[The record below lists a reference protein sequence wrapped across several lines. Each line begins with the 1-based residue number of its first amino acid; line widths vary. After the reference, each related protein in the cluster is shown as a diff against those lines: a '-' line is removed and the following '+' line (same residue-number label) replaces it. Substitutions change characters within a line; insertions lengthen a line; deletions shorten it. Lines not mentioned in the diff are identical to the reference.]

1 MARIHPTAIVSPNAE
16 LDADVDVGPYCVVGD
31 DVQLSAGCVLM
42 SHVVLEG
49 PCQIDRNN
57 RFHPFAS
64 IGGPPQDK
72 KYNGEQTSVAIGKG
86 NVFRECVTVNRGT
99 VQDSGQTRI
108 GDHNWIMA
116 YVHIAH
122 DCAIGAHCVL
132 ANSVNLAGHVRIGD
146 YTVLGGYTG
155 VHQYCQVGAHVMA
168 GIASVIVKDVPPF
181 LMISGNA
188 AKPFGLNRE
197 GLKRRGYSE
206 TRLRALQDSYRILY
220 REGLRFEE
228 SLDKLR
234 IQLDHFVQTGLT
246 QEAEDLRCSLLFLES
261 TSRGIIRP

>member
-1 MARIHPTAIVSPNAE
+1 
-16 LDADVDVGPYCVVGD
+16 VGPYCVVGD